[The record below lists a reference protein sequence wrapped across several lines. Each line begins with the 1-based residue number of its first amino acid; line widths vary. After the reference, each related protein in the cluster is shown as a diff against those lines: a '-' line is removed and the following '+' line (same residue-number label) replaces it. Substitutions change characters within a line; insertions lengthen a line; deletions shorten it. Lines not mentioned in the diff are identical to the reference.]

1 MAGQKYILTDEDD
14 YVVFTPMIDHSQ
26 MATSLRGNVVGA
38 GFCYISSTT
47 DEDGNLCP
55 DVKCYG
61 ESISLNVKSRNH
73 DGAIISKEMVKW
85 ERGF

>member
-1 MAGQKYILTDEDD
+1 MAGQKYILTDEND
-14 YVVFTPMIDHSQ
+14 YVVFTPMIEHSK
-26 MATSLRGNVVGA
+26 MARVLRGNVVGA
-38 GFCYISSTT
+38 GFCHISSTT

-61 ESISLNVKSRNH
+61 LSVSLNVESREQ
-73 DGAIISKEMVKW
+73 DGSIISREMVKW